1 MSDSTIARPQ
11 RLAASPAAPT
21 GVLQRGLVFGLSYGF
36 VLSTYVHL
44 GFVYFLFWL
53 WVLVPL
59 VVKSP
64 AAQRIAVVL
73 VAAYGC
79 MMFGVS
85 AWQQDLPEPRSW
97 PHPHPA
103 FGEHPVTVLAGFPWA
118 GVEGC
123 RPHPL
128 AQGRVPL
135 FMGVDAMLVNLTA
148 FASVLWLLL
157 RRVRAEELPGLLIAA
172 SAFAA
177 LMGMVGAWHLAYMFD

>member
-1 MSDSTIARPQ
+1 MSDSLSVRSR
-11 RLAASPAAPT
+11 RLVALPAAPSV
-21 GVLQRGLVFGLSYGF
+21 VLQWGLVFGLSYGF
-36 VLSTYVHL
+36 VLSTYVNIW
-44 GFVYFLFWL
+44 FVYFLFWL

-64 AAQRIAVVL
+64 ASQRIAVVL
-73 VAAYGC
+73 AAAYGC
-79 MMFGVS
+79 MMFGVCQC
-85 AWQQDLPEPRSW
+85 QQALPEPRSW
-97 PHPHPA
+97 PAVHPA

-128 AQGRVPL
+128 AQNRVPL
-135 FMGVDAMLVNLTA
+135 SMGVDAMLVNLTA

-172 SAFAA
+172 STFAA

>member
-1 MSDSTIARPQ
+1 MSDSALARPQ
-11 RLAASPAAPT
+11 PLAASPAAPS
-21 GVLQRGLVFGLSYGF
+21 GVRQWGLVFGLSYGF
-36 VLSTYVHL
+36 VLSTYVNIS
-44 GFVYFLFWL
+44 FVYLLCWL

-73 VAAYGC
+73 AAAYGC

-85 AWQQDLPEPRSW
+85 AWHQVLPEPRSW
-97 PHPHPA
+97 PAVHPA

-128 AQGRVPL
+128 AQDRVPL
-135 FMGVDAMLVNLTA
+135 TMGVDAMLVNLTA
-148 FASVLWLLL
+148 FASLFWLLL

-172 SAFAA
+172 SSFAA
-177 LMGMVGAWHLAYMFD
+177 LMGMVGGLHLVNMFD